1 MHIIRR
7 EEAVADAGRIT
18 VHPALVI
25 ATEQTIHIEFRE
37 VGILLLLQQQIL
49 DDALLDADK
58 PRGQG
63 VHHEVQRLVF
73 NVGEG
78 RPGQIGYQMRRH
90 TEDTADLRHGKLLR
104 FQKLAVL
111 RRQGDR
117 FVGHAF
123 FQYSHTMGIGCTAI
137 SRLPAI
143 PDTVRVFHNAGMF
156 QHATGLCAVLE
167 ERGAVFIHG
176 NGSAE
181 AVLHHGDR

>member
-7 EEAVADAGRIT
+7 EEAVTDAGRIT
-18 VHPALVI
+18 VHPALVVT
-25 ATEQTIHIEFRE
+25 TEQTVHIEFRE
-37 VGILLLLQQQIL
+37 VGILLLFQQQIL

-90 TEDTADLRHGKLLR
+90 TEDTADLRHGKLLC

-111 RRQGDR
+111 RRQGNR
-117 FVGHAF
+117 FIGHVL
-123 FQYSHTMGIGCTAI
+123 FQHYHTMGIGCTAI
-137 SRLPAI
+137 GRLPVI
-143 PDTVRVFHNAGMF
+143 SDTVWVF
-156 QHATGLCAVLE
+156 
-167 ERGAVFIHG
+167 
-176 NGSAE
+176 
-181 AVLHHGDR
+181 